1 MTMRP
6 AKSGPLFA
14 AGLSTAARTSDAA
27 VQAFEQAAQGLRDA
41 GIETGGN
48 AVGGADLVQFFFTA
62 HHRAGIEELET
73 VARKILGPQCL
84 IGVSA
89 ESVVGGA
96 IEVEKSPGIS
106 VLAARLPG
114 VTISPF
120 TTDGLIPTDDS
131 ADGLANL
138 AEVAGFGS
146 DTRATFFYAD
156 PFSVPMVKFLPAM
169 NAARAGLFDASERRG
184 GAAFTSN
191 VLMGGMASAGR
202 QPGENILVLNDT
214 VLRAGG
220 VGVTLSGPIVV
231 DAVVSQGCRPFGP
244 AVVITKAKGN
254 VIFELGG
261 RPTPDVMREAIEDLG
276 ERAQSVLKDGLLV
289 GRVINEYKERF
300 GRNDFLIRNVV
311 GLDGNTGGI
320 AVADFVKVGQTMR
333 FHVRDRLTAD
343 EDLAMLM
350 DVQKLYDRPAGC
362 LIISC
367 NSRGAKLFGH
377 PNHDASTIARAF
389 APRIGGEAQ
398 AKIGAMIDPAV
409 GAATSSVPTAG
420 FFAAGELGP
429 VGSSGGDSFV
439 HAHTACVAL
448 FREAMPVAS

>member
-1 MTMRP
+1 MTTRP

-41 GIETGGN
+41 GVEGVGDG
-48 AVGGADLVQFFFTA
+48 GGADLVQFFFTP

-73 VARKILGPQCL
+73 VARKTLGPQCL

-96 IEVEKSPGIS
+96 LEVEKSPGIS
-106 VLAARLPG
+106 VLAAKLPG
-114 VTISPF
+114 VTLSPF

-131 ADGLANL
+131 PDGLENL
-138 AEVAGFGS
+138 AEVAGFGN
-146 DTRATFFYAD
+146 DARATFFFAD

-169 NAARAGLFDASERRG
+169 NAARAGLFDPAEGRAG
-184 GAAFTSN
+184 FKTN

-276 ERAQSVLKDGLLV
+276 EKAQSVLKDGLLV

-333 FHVRDRLTAD
+333 FHVRDRVTAD

-420 FFAAGELGP
+420 FFAAGEIGP

-448 FREAMPVAS
+448 FREAMPTPVQT